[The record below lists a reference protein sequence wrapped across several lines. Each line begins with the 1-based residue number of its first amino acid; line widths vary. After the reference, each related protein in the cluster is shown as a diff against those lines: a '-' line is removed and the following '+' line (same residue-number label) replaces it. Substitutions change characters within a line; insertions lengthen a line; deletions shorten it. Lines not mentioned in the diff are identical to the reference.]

1 MIGAGPRLDGPLA
14 RAYSP
19 AAMEETAASADD
31 GTEESAEVNAAG
43 THARPKFN
51 WRYFL
56 LLNAIAAAVTAVL
69 IWVVFE
75 ANALEPFWLASAE
88 WFFDHPGVAASLAI
102 SPLLMS
108 LLVGWGYAQ
117 RARKRK
123 AAAER
128 MAAETKASATEPS
141 AGEASS

>member
-1 MIGAGPRLDGPLA
+1 MQEVEAQPDAAGAAPSAELD
-14 RAYSP
+14 
-19 AAMEETAASADD
+19 AS
-31 GTEESAEVNAAG
+31 SAEVNAAG
-43 THARPKFN
+43 THARPRFN

-56 LLNAIAAAVTAVL
+56 LLNVIAAAVTAIL

-75 ANALEPFWLASAE
+75 ADALEPFWLASAG

-123 AAAER
+123 AASER
-128 MAAETKASATEPS
+128 LAAEHAATSATGEPVP
-141 AGEASS
+141 